1 MKMAKSATAKP
12 RAVPVGCLA
21 AKLLGRSRTGGTASF
36 TAREMAMAFPGFHA
50 MELDNALNE
59 LIDKELLKQRG
70 REDGATYWLTDR
82 GRDSRVVVD

>member
-1 MKMAKSATAKP
+1 MKTLRSTSAKP

-21 AKLLGRSRTGGTASF
+21 AKLLGRSRTGGAASF

-59 LIDKELLKQRG
+59 LLEKELVKQRG
-70 REDGATYWLTDR
+70 REEQATYSLTDR

>member
-1 MKMAKSATAKP
+1 MKISKSTPAKP

-21 AKLLGRSRTGGTASF
+21 AKLLGRSRTAGTVSF

-70 REDGATYWLTDR
+70 REDSATYSLTDR
-82 GRDSRVVVD
+82 GRESRVVVD